1 MMKFFF
7 VLAISGLTALPASAD
22 ENALMFVEATDTF
35 MERASEFANG
45 VIEDE
50 QKRTHRNELL
60 SALED
65 YSVVLNEMTFST
77 DEDIREAATSN
88 SQDVQEWKSV
98 IINLHD
104 VMEMKG
110 FYEEASDVLV
120 GNEHIKLMLASQ

>member
-7 VLAISGLTALPASAD
+7 VFAFSGLMALPTSAD
-22 ENALMFVEATDTF
+22 ERVLTFTETTGAF
-35 MERASEFANG
+35 MEKASEFANG
-45 VIEDE
+45 IIEDD
-50 QKRTHRNELL
+50 QKRSHKSDLL
-60 SALED
+60 LALEE
-65 YSVVLNEMTFST
+65 YSEVLNEMTFST

-104 VMEMKG
+104 VMGMKG

-120 GNEHIKLMLASQ
+120 GNEQIKLMLASQ

>member
-7 VLAISGLTALPASAD
+7 VLSFLGLMALPASAD
-22 ENALMFVEATDTF
+22 EDALMFAEATDTF
-35 MERASEFANG
+35 MEKASDFANDI
-45 VIEDE
+45 IEDD
-50 QKRTHRNELL
+50 QKRSHKSDLL
-60 SALED
+60 LALED
-65 YSVVLNEMTFST
+65 YSEVLNEMTFST

-104 VMEMKG
+104 VMGMKG

>member
-7 VLAISGLTALPASAD
+7 VFAFSGLMALPTSAD
-22 ENALMFVEATDTF
+22 ERVLTFTETTGAF
-35 MERASEFANG
+35 MEKASKFANG
-45 VIEDE
+45 LIEDE
-50 QKRTHRNELL
+50 QERSHKSDLL
-60 SALED
+60 LALEE
-65 YSVVLNEMTFST
+65 YSEVLNEMTFST

-120 GNEHIKLMLASQ
+120 GNEQIKLMLTSQ